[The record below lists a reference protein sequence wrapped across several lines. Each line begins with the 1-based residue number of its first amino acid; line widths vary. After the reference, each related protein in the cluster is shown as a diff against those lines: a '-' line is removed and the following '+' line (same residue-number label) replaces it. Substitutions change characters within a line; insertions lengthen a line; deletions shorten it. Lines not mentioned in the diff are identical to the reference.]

1 LTSAKPALA
10 SSLARVFL
18 DCTQEC
24 RGGNP
29 TRQMIFST
37 CSKPFPDALRHHR
50 VSTRVNSVKNDDPA
64 CTEEFIPN
72 LLF

>member
-1 LTSAKPALA
+1 
-10 SSLARVFL
+10 
-18 DCTQEC
+18 
-24 RGGNP
+24 
-29 TRQMIFST
+29 MIFST

-64 CTEEFIPN
+64 CTEEFLPN